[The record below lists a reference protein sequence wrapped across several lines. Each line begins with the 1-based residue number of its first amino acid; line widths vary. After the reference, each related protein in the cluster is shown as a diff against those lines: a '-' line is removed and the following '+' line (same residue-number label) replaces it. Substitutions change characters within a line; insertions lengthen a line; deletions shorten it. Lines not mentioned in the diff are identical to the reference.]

1 MKTENYFALES
12 ALHYFGVAITEY
24 PELNEQWRNT
34 IDKRITSSID
44 ELLDLL
50 DHILDDEKTPEI
62 KMRECDLLD
71 I

>member
-44 ELLDLL
+44 ELLELL
-50 DHILDDEKTPEI
+50 DHILDDEKTLEI

>member
-1 MKTENYFALES
+1 MKTENYFALKS
-12 ALHYFGVAITEY
+12 ALDNFGIAIAEY
-24 PELNEQWRNT
+24 PEMNEQWRNT

-44 ELLDLL
+44 ELLELL

-62 KMRECDLLD
+62 KMVECDLLD